1 MAWNIFVINLNDRVD
16 RWQHSLTQLEKLGW
30 NAHRVQA
37 IESPA
42 DSKFFTNPAVASC
55 WLSHKKALSEFLLTE
70 STHAL
75 ILEDDFEVRV
85 ALNETDFQC
94 LMKSDLDFIQIGFL
108 YTTLLERIYI
118 KFENFYD
125 LTVRTY
131 GFFERIL
138 WNKGVSEK
146 LLVRE
151 RLSLPYDFVFADI
164 RPGAHC
170 YFLNRKAAAYLISV
184 NDPIFL
190 STDDL
195 YMSLGKMKYV
205 RMARL
210 RKSKVSQTNS
220 QSSINPR

>member
-1 MAWNIFVINLNDRVD
+1 MTWSIFVINLNDRAD
-16 RWQHSLTQLEKLGW
+16 RWQHSVIQLEKLGW
-30 NAHRVQA
+30 GAHRVQA
-37 IESPA
+37 IEHPSG
-42 DSKFFTNPAVASC
+42 SKFFTNPAVASC
-55 WLSHKKALSEFLLTE
+55 WLSHKKALNEFLLTE

-75 ILEDDFEVRV
+75 ILEDDFEVGV

-94 LMKSDLDFIQIGFL
+94 FIASDLDFIQIGFL

-118 KFENFYD
+118 KLENFYD
-125 LTVRTY
+125 LAIRTY
-131 GFFERIL
+131 GFFEKIL
-138 WNKGVSEK
+138 WNKGISGK
-146 LLVRE
+146 LLIRE
-151 RLSLPYDFVFADI
+151 RLSLPHDFVFADI

-170 YFLNRKAAAYLISV
+170 YFLNREAAAYLISV
-184 NDPIFL
+184 NEPIFL

-195 YMSLGKMKYV
+195 YMSLGKMRYV

>member
-1 MAWNIFVINLNDRVD
+1 MTWSIFIINLNDRVD
-16 RWQHSLTQLEKLGW
+16 RWQHSLIQLEKLGW
-30 NAHRVQA
+30 SANRVQA
-37 IESPA
+37 IENPA
-42 DSKFFTNPAVASC
+42 GTKFFTKPAVASC

-75 ILEDDFEVRV
+75 ILEDDFEVGV
-85 ALNETDFQC
+85 ALNENDFQSF
-94 LMKSDLDFIQIGFL
+94 MNSDLDFIQIGFL

-118 KFENFYD
+118 KLENFYD
-125 LTVRTY
+125 LAIRMY
-131 GFFERIL
+131 GFFEKVL
-138 WNKGVSEK
+138 WSKGVSGK
-146 LLVRE
+146 LLIRE
-151 RLSLPYDFVFADI
+151 RLSLPQDFVFADI

-170 YFLNRKAAAYLISV
+170 YFLNREAATYLISV
-184 NDPIFL
+184 NEPIFL

-195 YMSLGKMKYV
+195 YMSLGKMRYV